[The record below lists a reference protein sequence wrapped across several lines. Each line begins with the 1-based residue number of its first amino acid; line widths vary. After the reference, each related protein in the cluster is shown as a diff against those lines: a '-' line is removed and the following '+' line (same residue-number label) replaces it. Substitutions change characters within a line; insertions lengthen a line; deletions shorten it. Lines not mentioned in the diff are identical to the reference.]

1 MASSVL
7 CNPKTRSNPP
17 QVKSAGRSEAGSA
30 YRALLLEKAVRSIQK
45 NGNSVATRMRHI
57 TTQASTRLGRILLR
71 LDTVSG
77 EPGLR
82 RRDSVESVVAVMDT
96 SSELRC
102 VWPARVTR
110 YCT

>member
-1 MASSVL
+1 LRGRPAPPRPLATSVPRK
-7 CNPKTRSNPP
+7 PKARPTPP
-17 QVKSAGRSEAGSA
+17 TVKSAGRREAGPA

-45 NGNSVATRMRHI
+45 NGNNVATRMRHI

-96 SSELRC
+96 SS
-102 VWPARVTR
+102 
-110 YCT
+110 